1 MATKKVNKTVSAPVS
16 KDETFVSLTM
26 AKGLTENET
35 AIEEKLHALYN
46 IQKADTA
53 IDKIYLLR
61 GELPLEVK
69 DIEDEIEG
77 LKTRIANNKADI
89 ETLEAAISANR
100 QKVVDDQ
107 EAIAKY
113 KGQQDNVKNNREY
126 ESIEH
131 EIEFQELDIQAAE
144 KHIKDDSIAIE
155 KKNGVIE
162 ETTARL
168 TMREEDLAGKKKELE
183 AIVEETAREE
193 EKLLAERAALE
204 AKVDER
210 MLAAY
215 NRVRNST
222 KNRLA
227 VVAVK
232 DGACTGCFNQIPPQ
246 RQLDILSNK
255 KIIVCEYC
263 GRILVNPS
271 FDSSENAEK

>member
-16 KDETFVSLTM
+16 QDETFVSLTM
-26 AKGLTENET
+26 AKGLSENEN
-35 AIEEKLHALYN
+35 AIEEKLQALYN

-69 DIEDEIEG
+69 DIEDETEG
-77 LKTRIANNKADI
+77 LKTRIANNQADI
-89 ETLEAAISANR
+89 DAFEAAIASNR

-107 EAIAKY
+107 ELIAKY
-113 KGQQDNVKNNREY
+113 RAQQDNVKNNREY

-131 EIEFQELDIQAAE
+131 EIEFQELDIQAAQ
-144 KHIKDDSIAIE
+144 KHIKDDTIAIE
-155 KKNGVIE
+155 KRKSIIE
-162 ETTARL
+162 DTKVRL
-168 TMREEDLAGKKKELE
+168 QMREDDLADKKKELE

-193 EKLLAERAALE
+193 ERLLAERSQLE

-227 VVAVK
+227 VVTVK
-232 DGACTGCFNQIPPQ
+232 DGACSGCFNQIPPQ
-246 RQLDILSNK
+246 RQLDIMSNK

-271 FDSSENAEK
+271 FDTGKDAEN

>member
-16 KDETFVSLTM
+16 QDETFVSLTM
-26 AKGLTENET
+26 AKGLSENEN
-35 AIEEKLHALYN
+35 AIEEKLQALYN

-69 DIEDEIEG
+69 DIEDETEG
-77 LKTRIANNKADI
+77 LKTRIANNQADI
-89 ETLEAAISANR
+89 DAFEAAIASNR

-107 EAIAKY
+107 ELIAKY
-113 KGQQDNVKNNREY
+113 RAQQDNVKNNREY

-131 EIEFQELDIQAAE
+131 EIEFQELDIQAAQ
-144 KHIKDDSIAIE
+144 KHIKDDTIAIE
-155 KKNGVIE
+155 KRKSIIE
-162 ETTARL
+162 ETKVRL
-168 TMREEDLAGKKKELE
+168 QMREDDLADKKKELE
-183 AIVEETAREE
+183 AIVEETAKEE
-193 EKLLAERAALE
+193 ERLLAERSQLE

-227 VVAVK
+227 VVTVK
-232 DGACTGCFNQIPPQ
+232 DGACSGCFNQIPPQ
-246 RQLDILSNK
+246 RKLDIAQGK

-263 GRILVNPS
+263 GRILVKPE
-271 FDSSENAEK
+271 FKDED

>member
-1 MATKKVNKTVSAPVS
+1 MATKKENKTVSAPVT

-26 AKGLTENET
+26 AKGLTENEK
-35 AIEEKLHALYN
+35 AIEEKLHALYD

-77 LKTRIANNKADI
+77 LKTRIANNQAEIDRY
-89 ETLEAAISANR
+89 EAVIAENR
-100 QKVVDDQ
+100 QKLVDDQ
-107 EAIAKY
+107 EIIAKY
-113 KGQQDNVKNNREY
+113 KAQQDNVKNNREY

-131 EIEFQELDIQAAE
+131 EIEFQELDIQAAQ
-144 KHIKDDSIAIE
+144 KHIKDDTIAIE
-155 KKNGVIE
+155 KKKAVID
-162 ETTARL
+162 ETAAL
-168 TMREEDLAGKKKELE
+168 LAMREEDLESKKKELE
-183 AIVEETAREE
+183 AIVEETSKEE
-193 EKLLAERAALE
+193 EKLLAERSQLE

-227 VVAVK
+227 VVTVK
-232 DGACTGCFNQIPPQ
+232 GGACTGCFNQIPAQ

-271 FDSSENAEK
+271 FDAQENAEN

>member
-1 MATKKVNKTVSAPVS
+1 MATKKENKTVSAPVT

-26 AKGLTENET
+26 VKGLTDNEK
-35 AIEEKLHALYN
+35 AVEEKLHALYN
-46 IQKADTA
+46 IQQADTA
-53 IDKIYLLR
+53 IDKIYLQR

-77 LKTRIANNKADI
+77 LKTRIANNQADI
-89 ETLEAAISANR
+89 EKLEDAMAANR
-100 QKVVDDQ
+100 QKVTDDQ

-113 KGQQDNVKNNREY
+113 KAQQDNVKNNREY

-144 KHIKDDSIAIE
+144 KHIKDDAVVIE
-155 KKNGVIE
+155 KKKAIIE
-162 ETTARL
+162 ETNGRL
-168 TMREEDLAGKKKELE
+168 KMREEDLAAKKQELE
-183 AIVEETAREE
+183 AIVEETAKEE
-193 EKLLAERAALE
+193 AKLLAIRGELE

-227 VVAVK
+227 VVTVK
-232 DGACTGCFNQIPPQ
+232 DGACTGCFNQIPAQ
-246 RQLDILSNK
+246 RQLDIKSNK

-263 GRILVNPS
+263 GRILVDSS
-271 FDSSENAEK
+271 FDAQKDAEN

>member
-1 MATKKVNKTVSAPVS
+1 MATKKVNKTVSAPIS

-26 AKGLTENET
+26 AKGLAENEI
-35 AIEEKLHALYN
+35 AIEEKLQALYN

-77 LKTRIANNKADI
+77 LKTRIANNQADI
-89 ETLEAAISANR
+89 AALEAAISANR
-100 QKVVDDQ
+100 QKVTDD
-107 EAIAKY
+107 EDAVAKY
-113 KGQQDNVKNNREY
+113 KAQQDNVKNNREY

-131 EIEFQELDIQAAE
+131 EIEFQELDIQAAQ
-144 KHIKDDSIAIE
+144 KHIKDDTIAIE
-155 KKNGVIE
+155 KKNAVIE

-168 TMREEDLAGKKKELE
+168 SMREEDLEGKKKELE
-183 AIVEETAREE
+183 AIVEETAKEE

-215 NRVRNST
+215 TRVRNST

-227 VVAVK
+227 VVSVK

-271 FDSSENAEK
+271 FDTTENAEN

>member
-1 MATKKVNKTVSAPVS
+1 MATKKVNKTVSAPIS

-26 AKGLTENET
+26 AKSLTENET

-77 LKTRIANNKADI
+77 LKTRIANNQADI
-89 ETLEAAISANR
+89 QVLETAIANNR
-100 QKVVDDQ
+100 QKVADDR

-113 KGQQDNVKNNREY
+113 KAQQDNVKNNREY

-131 EIEFQELDIQAAE
+131 EIEFQEFDIQAAE
-144 KHIKDDSIAIE
+144 KHIKDDTIAIE

-162 ETTARL
+162 ETSARL
-168 TMREEDLAGKKKELE
+168 QMREEDLDAKKKELE
-183 AIVEETAREE
+183 AIVEETAKEE
-193 EKLLAERAALE
+193 EKLLAERAVLE

-215 NRVRNST
+215 TRVRNST

-227 VVAVK
+227 VVTVK
-232 DGACTGCFNQIPPQ
+232 DGACSGCFNQIPPQ

-271 FDSSENAEK
+271 FDAAENAEN

>member
-16 KDETFVSLTM
+16 QDETFVSLTM
-26 AKGLTENET
+26 AKGLSENEN
-35 AIEEKLHALYN
+35 AIEEKLQALYN

-69 DIEDEIEG
+69 DIEDETEG
-77 LKTRIANNKADI
+77 LKTRIANNQADI
-89 ETLEAAISANR
+89 DAFEAAIASNR

-107 EAIAKY
+107 ELIAKY
-113 KGQQDNVKNNREY
+113 RAQQDNVKNNREY

-131 EIEFQELDIQAAE
+131 EIEFQELDIQAAQ
-144 KHIKDDSIAIE
+144 KHIKDDTIAIE
-155 KKNGVIE
+155 KRKSIIE
-162 ETTARL
+162 ETKVRL
-168 TMREEDLAGKKKELE
+168 QMREDDLADKKKELE
-183 AIVEETAREE
+183 AIVEETAKEE
-193 EKLLAERAALE
+193 ERLLAERSQLE

-227 VVAVK
+227 VVTVK
-232 DGACTGCFNQIPPQ
+232 DGACSGCFNQIPPQ
-246 RQLDILSNK
+246 RQLDIMSNK

-271 FDSSENAEK
+271 FDTGKDAEN

>member
-16 KDETFVSLTM
+16 QDETFVSLTM
-26 AKGLTENET
+26 AKGLSENEN
-35 AIEEKLHALYN
+35 AIEEKLQALYN

-69 DIEDEIEG
+69 DIEDETEG
-77 LKTRIANNKADI
+77 LKTRIANNQADI
-89 ETLEAAISANR
+89 DAFEAAIASNR

-107 EAIAKY
+107 ELIAKY
-113 KGQQDNVKNNREY
+113 KAQQDNVKNNREY

-131 EIEFQELDIQAAE
+131 EIEFQELDIQAAQ
-144 KHIKDDSIAIE
+144 KHIKDDTIAIE
-155 KKNGVIE
+155 KRKSIIE
-162 ETTARL
+162 DTKVRL
-168 TMREEDLAGKKKELE
+168 QMREDDLADKKKELE

-193 EKLLAERAALE
+193 ERLLAERAQLE

-227 VVAVK
+227 VVTVK
-232 DGACTGCFNQIPPQ
+232 DGACSGCFNQIPPQ
-246 RQLDILSNK
+246 RQLDIMSNK

-271 FDSSENAEK
+271 FDTGKDAEN

>member
-16 KDETFVSLTM
+16 QDETFVSLTM
-26 AKGLTENET
+26 AKGLTENEN

-77 LKTRIANNKADI
+77 LKTRISNNQADI
-89 ETLEAAISANR
+89 DALEAAIAANR
-100 QKVVDDQ
+100 QKVTDAQ

-113 KGQQDNVKNNREY
+113 KAQQDNVKNNREY

-131 EIEFQELDIQAAE
+131 EIEYQELDIQAAQ
-144 KHIKDDSIAIE
+144 KHVKDDTIAIE
-155 KKNGVIE
+155 KKKAVID
-162 ETTARL
+162 ETAARL
-168 TMREEDLAGKKKELE
+168 KMREEDLEGKKKELE
-183 AIVEETAREE
+183 AIVEETAKEE
-193 EKLLAERAALE
+193 EKLLADRAVLE
-204 AKVDER
+204 EKVDER

-215 NRVRNST
+215 TRVRNST

-227 VVAVK
+227 VVTVK
-232 DGACTGCFNQIPPQ
+232 DGACSGCFNQIPPQ
-246 RQLDILSNK
+246 RQLDIMSNK

-271 FDSSENAEK
+271 FDASQDAEN